1 MVLFVRSRWSVL
13 PNPPSQ
19 KTPKMSGSGYNQLRI
34 RLENLEER
42 FDELGP
48 DEATSFVYFDD
59 KVCKMQEET
68 NFVVADMEAL
78 GDELDALARRVDAL
92 EQVNGR
98 PEAAQAAPEEHES
111 RKRRKRKIDEL
122 ADRVAQLEEDSN
134 QIDPRVTERLD
145 SIDACLEC
153 MDEEDEEKVQEKQKR
168 RKLKEEEHQRL
179 SERVAKLEESMAKLA
194 DAFTRFAEKSV

>member
-1 MVLFVRSRWSVL
+1 M
-13 PNPPSQ
+13 
-19 KTPKMSGSGYNQLRI
+19 RI

-48 DEATSFVYFDD
+48 DEATAFVYFDD
-59 KVCKMQEET
+59 KLCKMQEET
-68 NFVVADMEAL
+68 NFVAADMEAM
-78 GDELDALARRVDAL
+78 GDELDALSRRVDKLA
-92 EQVNGR
+92 QVNGR
-98 PEAAQAAPEEHES
+98 SVAEETQAAPEEHES

-153 MDEEDEEKVQEKQKR
+153 MDEEDEEKEQEKQKR

-179 SERVAKLEESMAKLA
+179 SERVAELEKSMTKFA
-194 DAFTRFAEKSV
+194 DAFARFVEKSV